1 MQVGVDVFLYV
12 CVFVQE
18 GEGETCILLWAKSL
32 SVGIFRR
39 GRWEDHDLTPD
50 TFGKDVTAKL
60 QGSSCN
66 KAKSKYLLH
75 TLRLLRSGLGP
86 QVFMICSSLFIRLV
100 LNYNNVLGHSNFK
113 LM

>member
-1 MQVGVDVFLYV
+1 M
-12 CVFVQE
+12 CVSVQE
-18 GEGETCILLWAKSL
+18 GEEETCILLWAKSL

-39 GRWEDHDLTPD
+39 GRWEDHDLTSD

-60 QGSSCN
+60 HGSSCN

-75 TLRLLRSGLGP
+75 TLLLLRSEP
-86 QVFMICSSLFIRLV
+86 QVFMICSNPPFSLFIRLV

>member
-1 MQVGVDVFLYV
+1 MWVRV

-60 QGSSCN
+60 HGSNCD
-66 KAKSKYLLH
+66 KAKSK
-75 TLRLLRSGLGP
+75 
-86 QVFMICSSLFIRLV
+86 
-100 LNYNNVLGHSNFK
+100 
-113 LM
+113 

>member
-1 MQVGVDVFLYV
+1 MFA
-12 CVFVQE
+12 CACAFVQE

-50 TFGKDVTAKL
+50 TFGKDVTPKL
-60 QGSSCN
+60 HGSTCD
-66 KAKSKYLLH
+66 KAKSKYVLL
-75 TLRLLRSGLGP
+75 TLRPARLALGP
-86 QVFMICSSLFIRLV
+86 QLFMSCSNSLSSLLIRLI